1 HRLTSPLGID
11 CHPVT
16 AAADINR
23 CGIRFDQLQILTQ
36 EGRFLLLGM
45 TAFTLHSWL
54 LSYFQALV
62 EAWPN
67 VRVKYLHSPKR
78 GRALHP
84 FQRKPLPSLERLPPI
99 THPRDAGAILVVG
112 FASHQA
118 RRTAIAA
125 QAHHARRLLLPQ
137 RAEPLKC
144 SFLTQEK
151 RPFSRLLV
159 VVLENSN
166 LLTVT
171 LTEQNNCQEDR
182 LFSRRR
188 SQ

>member
-1 HRLTSPLGID
+1 GL
-11 CHPVT
+11 
-16 AAADINR
+16 N
-23 CGIRFDQLQILTQ
+23 
-36 EGRFLLLGM
+36 
-45 TAFTLHSWL
+45 
-54 LSYFQALV
+54 
-62 EAWPN
+62 
-67 VRVKYLHSPKR
+67 LHSPKR

-118 RRTAIAA
+118 RRTAIPAK
-125 QAHHARRLLLPQ
+125 AHPARGFLFPH

-159 VVLENSN
+159 VVLENS
-166 LLTVT
+166 
-171 LTEQNNCQEDR
+171 DI
-182 LFSRRR
+182 SP
-188 SQ
+188 SYK